1 MSTALRQSSLFCFF
15 FFCILVLRIAQ
26 WRFLSKAAFIW
37 NAHTLCRHMCF
48 GSKISI
54 FYAIS
59 FNKQSVLN
67 ILVSRTCTWHQL
79 SKNLHLILFAAL
91 FWVFNWKFMNYL
103 HSPPCWSGNYNSQT
117 TYLHS
122 YTFQNLFW
130 MMFLFVFRAK
140 FKKYLKNIVYLRI
153 VLIFPLI
160 FAHEKRKNWN
170 KTKFSV
176 HFFLVYLILA
186 PLTVSIQTK
195 PFSRINS
202 FFDAGNKSL
211 DWAKRL
217 FFLSCCLVFFI
228 VLQINE

>member
-1 MSTALRQSSLFCFF
+1 MSIALRQSSLFCFLF
-15 FFCILVLRIAQ
+15 LFFCILVLRIAQ

-140 FKKYLKNIVYLRI
+140 FKKYLQTSYTFVSFWFSHSFLLTKN
-153 VLIFPLI
+153 
-160 FAHEKRKNWN
+160 EKIEIKQSFLF
-170 KTKFSV
+170 T
-176 HFFLVYLILA
+176 FFLF
-186 PLTVSIQTK
+186 TS
-195 PFSRINS
+195 FSLHS
-202 FFDAGNKSL
+202 PSL
-211 DWAKRL
+211 SKQSL
-217 FFLSCCLVFFI
+217 FP
-228 VLQINE
+228 E